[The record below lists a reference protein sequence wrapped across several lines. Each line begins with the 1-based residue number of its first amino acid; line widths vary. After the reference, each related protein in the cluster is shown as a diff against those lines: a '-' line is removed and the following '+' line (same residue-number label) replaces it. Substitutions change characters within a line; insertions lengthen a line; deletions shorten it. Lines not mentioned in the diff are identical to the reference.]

1 MPTTKRFFT
10 PTQSPPHP
18 IEMGRPDTA
27 ASSSSK
33 GQWPLE
39 QKTYG
44 SMAITHPKR
53 PGTSTGDMMRTM
65 QMDFAAC
72 RAMMLDIQSRLSLLE
87 NGKEIAAPG
96 HARST
101 YQGDAWQVTEYRP
114 STSRHAPGSH
124 VDAFVTANDFLGLPR
139 RFSGFRFDFDI
150 DDSAGS
156 TAQQSDHVRKVDS
169 TSGREGCSDGGG
181 HAAGPRYSVFPQST
195 KHEPMFEMRRA
206 YARRDSPPQS
216 DQDTEPRALE
226 MRGRAHTI
234 ASFTPTWKL
243 DTEGRGSGMQ
253 NNITREAVEVEGNE
267 RPRMPPSSRSLGGA
281 VTALPA
287 LPDLPASPPA
297 EATSHR
303 RAKSMRSFLGS
314 RASFKR
320 SRSVRA

>member
-10 PTQSPPHP
+10 PTRSPPHP
-18 IEMGRPDTA
+18 VDMSRPDTA
-27 ASSSSK
+27 TSSSSK

-39 QKTYG
+39 QKPSG

-87 NGKEIAAPG
+87 NGKDVAAP
-96 HARST
+96 HAGST

-114 STSRHAPGSH
+114 FTSGRAPDSH
-124 VDAFVTANDFLGLPR
+124 GDAFVRANDFLGLPR
-139 RFSGFRFDFDI
+139 RFSDFRFDFDDTAEKNNTRQF
-150 DDSAGS
+150 DDVSEL
-156 TAQQSDHVRKVDS
+156 DI
-169 TSGREGCSDGGG
+169 TSGRDAYSAKGG
-181 HAAGPRYSVFPQST
+181 HAAGPRYSVFPQSA

-216 DQDTEPRALE
+216 DKDTEPKGLE

-234 ASFTPTWKL
+234 ASFTPTQ
-243 DTEGRGSGMQ
+243 TEGRSSQ
-253 NNITREAVEVEGNE
+253 RRDNIELQAAEMNRMD
-267 RPRMPPSSRSLGGA
+267 RPSMPPSSRSLGGD
-281 VTALPA
+281 VTTLPA

-297 EATSHR
+297 DATSHR
-303 RAKSMRSFLGS
+303 RAKSMKSFLGS
-314 RASFKR
+314 RATFKR
-320 SRSVRA
+320 SRSVRRVDQL